1 MPRLAQGLNETQVR
15 NAKPKEKPY
24 KLSDGRGLTLLVNPD
39 GSKWWRLRYILDGKE
54 KMLSV
59 GTYPD
64 VSLSGAREKALEL
77 RRLVV
82 AGDDPSLR
90 RKEAKQQLKASVR
103 GTFKSVGEEWHAHK
117 SKGWASETARKARE
131 VLDDYLYPK
140 IGPRAISELS
150 SADVKPVLLY
160 IHERGPRLAVKAR
173 QYVNQIVDYAIQE
186 GLRED
191 GKLLSLKGVLPKT
204 ERAHYAAVTKTNDL
218 PSMLDKI
225 NGIDSHKMRVAV
237 QTLLYT
243 ASRPGV
249 VAGMLKS
256 ELDLE
261 AREWHVSAKRMKTGN
276 DHITP
281 LPRQLIPLLQEAIAY
296 SGNSP
301 FVFPGERDPMG
312 KHLNRD
318 SISKALRE
326 AGLRGV
332 TVSHGFRATFRTIAR
347 ERLRI
352 DPDVLEAQ
360 IAHAKKDE
368 IQAAYDRAQFLE
380 ERHQII
386 QRWAD
391 YIDAVQSGAKVIPF
405 KTA

>member
-1 MPRLAQGLNETQVR
+1 MPKLAKGLTIKQIDA
-15 NAKPKEKPY
+15 AKPGKT
-24 KLSDGRGLTLLVNPD
+24 LADGRGLSLVVDTGGNKRWVFRYTRPD
-39 GSKWWRLRYILDGKE
+39 GRRNWIGLGS
-54 KMLSV
+54 
-59 GTYPD
+59 YPET
-64 VSLSGAREKALEL
+64 SLPVARALAQNQRETL
-77 RRLVV
+77 
-82 AGDDPSLR
+82 AGGIDPAIAK
-90 RKEAKQQLKASVR
+90 KEAKQQLKASVR

-140 IGPRAISELS
+140 IGSKAISELS

-160 IHERGPRLAVKAR
+160 VHERGPRLAVKAR

-186 GLRED
+186 GLREE
-191 GKLLSLKGVLPKT
+191 GKLLSLKGVLPKM

-218 PSMLDKI
+218 PSMLSKI
-225 NGIDSHKMRVAV
+225 NSIESHKMRVAV

-261 AREWHVSAKRMKTGN
+261 AGEWHVSARRMKTGN

-281 LPRQLIPLLQEAIAY
+281 LPKQLIPLLQEAIAY

-301 FVFPGERDPMG
+301 FVFPGERDPIG

-391 YIDAVQSGAKVIPF
+391 YIDAVQNGAKVIPL

>member
-1 MPRLAQGLNETQVR
+1 MPKLAKGLTIKQIDA
-15 NAKPKEKPY
+15 AKPGKT
-24 KLSDGRGLTLLVNPD
+24 LADGRGLSLVVDTGGNKRWVFRYTRPD
-39 GSKWWRLRYILDGKE
+39 GRRNWIGLGS
-54 KMLSV
+54 
-59 GTYPD
+59 YPET
-64 VSLSGAREKALEL
+64 SLPVARALAQNQRETL
-77 RRLVV
+77 
-82 AGDDPSLR
+82 AGGIDPAIAK
-90 RKEAKQQLKASVR
+90 KEAKQQLKASVR

-140 IGPRAISELS
+140 IGSKAISELS

-160 IHERGPRLAVKAR
+160 VHERGPRLAVKAR

-218 PSMLDKI
+218 PSMLSKI
-225 NGIDSHKMRVAV
+225 NSIESHKMRVAV

-261 AREWHVSAKRMKTGN
+261 AGEWHVPAKRMKTGN

-281 LPRQLIPLLQEAIAY
+281 LPKQLIPLLQEVIAY

-391 YIDAVQSGAKVIPF
+391 YIESPPLS
-405 KTA
+405 

>member
-1 MPRLAQGLNETQVR
+1 MPKLAKGLTIKQIDA
-15 NAKPKEKPY
+15 AKPGKT
-24 KLSDGRGLTLLVNPD
+24 LADGRGLSLVVDTGGNKRWVFRYTRPD
-39 GSKWWRLRYILDGKE
+39 GRRNWIGLGS
-54 KMLSV
+54 
-59 GTYPD
+59 YPET
-64 VSLSGAREKALEL
+64 SLPVARALAQNQRETL
-77 RRLVV
+77 
-82 AGDDPSLR
+82 AGGIDPAIAK
-90 RKEAKQQLKASVR
+90 KEAKQQLKASVR

-140 IGPRAISELS
+140 IGSKAISELS

-160 IHERGPRLAVKAR
+160 VHERGPRLAVKAR

-218 PSMLDKI
+218 PSMLSKI
-225 NGIDSHKMRVAV
+225 NSIDSHKMRVAV

-261 AREWHVSAKRMKTGN
+261 AGEWHVSARRMKTGN

-281 LPRQLIPLLQEAIAY
+281 LPKQLIPLLQEAIAY

-301 FVFPGERDPMG
+301 FVFPGERDPIG

-391 YIDAVQSGAKVIPF
+391 YIDAVQSGAKVIPL

>member
-1 MPRLAQGLNETQVR
+1 MPKLAKGLTIKQIDA
-15 NAKPKEKPY
+15 AKPGKT
-24 KLSDGRGLTLLVNPD
+24 LADGRGLSLVVDTGGNKRWVFRYTRPD
-39 GSKWWRLRYILDGKE
+39 GRRNWIGLGS
-54 KMLSV
+54 
-59 GTYPD
+59 YPET
-64 VSLSGAREKALEL
+64 SLPVARALAQNQRETL
-77 RRLVV
+77 
-82 AGDDPSLR
+82 AGGIDPAIAK
-90 RKEAKQQLKASVR
+90 KEAKQQLKASVR

-140 IGPRAISELS
+140 IGSKAISELS

-160 IHERGPRLAVKAR
+160 VHERGPRLAIKAR

-225 NGIDSHKMRVAV
+225 NSIASHKMRVAV

-261 AREWHVSAKRMKTGN
+261 AGEWHVPAKRMKTGN

-281 LPRQLIPLLQEAIAY
+281 LPRQLIPLLQEVIAY

-301 FVFPGERDPMG
+301 FVFPGERDPIG

-391 YIDAVQSGAKVIPF
+391 YIDAVQSGAKVIPL